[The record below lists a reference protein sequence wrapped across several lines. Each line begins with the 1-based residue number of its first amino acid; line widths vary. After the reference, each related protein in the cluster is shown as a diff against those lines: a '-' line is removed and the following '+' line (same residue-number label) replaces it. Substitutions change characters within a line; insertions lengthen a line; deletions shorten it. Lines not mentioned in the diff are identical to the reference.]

1 MIKNITIRTRL
12 IAIIA
17 FLLVV
22 AVLMG
27 VGGLLALGSVNAS
40 LKTVYEDRLVAM
52 GQLDRVVRSANRHQ
66 LILAKAVTAEPST
79 VPALMDSVE
88 KDMADGETMWRLYS
102 ATSLTDKEKELAVD
116 FSAKRAVFID
126 QAVKPAVAALR
137 ANNVD
142 AAKALVHGAIDRTYA
157 QARVPLNG
165 LIELQLEVGEQEYKA
180 SQQLYSELRVLSIT
194 SLVLA
199 VLLGGAV
206 GYWLI
211 RSIAGP
217 LDTAIGVARRIAGG
231 DLSHSIEVDSTNEM
245 GRLLK
250 ALKEMSA
257 ALTSTVSEVR
267 TSTDT
272 IATASSE
279 IAAGN
284 LDLSSRTEQQAAS
297 LEETASSMEELTST
311 VKQNADNARSANA
324 LVITASG
331 YAQDGGAAV
340 NKVVATMGDIKESSR
355 KISDIIGVIDSI
367 AFQTNILALNAAV
380 EAARAGEQGRG
391 FAVVATEVRNL
402 AQRSAAAAK
411 EIKVLI
417 NDSTDKVDTGG
428 RLVDEAGLTIGKV
441 VSSVR
446 QVSDIMGEIAA
457 ASEEQSAG
465 IDQINQAIVQ
475 MDEVTQQ
482 NAALVEQSA
491 AAAASLQEQAIGLER
506 AVSVFVLSGKPMGAA
521 PKMPAPARP
530 PLKPAAAK
538 AQRVIASPQ
547 PGRRPAGAASA
558 APATALAGGD
568 WESF

>member
-12 IAIIA
+12 IGIIA

-22 AVLMG
+22 AVLIG
-27 VGGLLALGSVNAS
+27 AGGLFALADVNAS
-40 LKTVYEDRLVAM
+40 LKTVYQDRLVAM
-52 GQLDRVVRSANRHQ
+52 GQLDRVVRDANRHQ
-66 LILAKAVTAEPST
+66 LMAARALTAEPAE
-79 VPALMDSVE
+79 VIKLADGIE
-88 KDMADGETMWRLYS
+88 KDMGKGDTTWS
-102 ATSLTDKEKELAVD
+102 AFNATYMTPKEKELASD
-116 FSAKRAVFID
+116 FAAKRAIFLD
-126 QAVKPAVAALR
+126 QGIKPAVAALR
-137 ANNVD
+137 SNDMAT
-142 AAKALVHGAIDRTYA
+142 AKALVHGAIETSYA
-157 QARVPLNG
+157 QARVPLNA
-165 LIELQLEVGEQEYKA
+165 LIELQLEVGKHEYDLSQEHYNEFRNLTIA
-180 SQQLYSELRVLSIT
+180 A
-194 SLVLA
+194 LVVA
-199 VLLGGAV
+199 VLLGSAV
-206 GYWLI
+206 GFWLI
-211 RSIAGP
+211 GSITGP
-217 LDTAIGVARRIAGG
+217 LGAAIGAARRIAEG

-245 GRLLK
+245 GRLLS
-250 ALKEMSA
+250 ALKDMSA
-257 ALTSTVSEVR
+257 YLTRTVSDVR

-297 LEETASSMEELTST
+297 LEETASSMEELSST

-324 LVITASG
+324 LVMTASS
-331 YAQDGGAAV
+331 YAEEGGAAV
-340 NKVVATMGDIKESSR
+340 HKVVETMGDIKESSR

-380 EAARAGEQGRG
+380 EAARAGDQGRG

-441 VSSVR
+441 VSSVK

-491 AAAASLQEQAIGLER
+491 AAAASLQEQASGLER
-506 AVSVFVLSGKPMGAA
+506 AVSVFVLSGKQVSAA
-521 PKMPAPARP
+521 PKKAAPARP
-530 PLKPAAAK
+530 PVTRLAAKAPRAIAAQAPARSPAAA
-538 AQRVIASPQ
+538 P
-547 PGRRPAGAASA
+547 
-558 APATALAGGD
+558 APAMAGGD
-568 WESF
+568 WEAF